1 MTEKHSIAAVLAG
14 LEQSG
19 FVMGDAWHRAHEI
32 AQAHEGDRQYD
43 RLHALLH
50 RIEGDEWNAGYWYR
64 RAGVAPFEGS
74 FADEAGQLRQE
85 VR

>member
-1 MTEKHSIAAVLAG
+1 MTGKHSIAAALSG

-32 AQAHEGDRQYD
+32 AQAREGDRLYD

-64 RAGVAPFEGS
+64 RAGVAPFEAN
-74 FADEAGQLRQE
+74 FADEAEQLRQE